1 MRTGTKSH
9 FWTKPFTYM
18 AGIFFAFIM
27 ISFQS
32 TASNSGET
40 EVIKIDD
47 VFGDHMVLQRD
58 KPIKFR
64 GAGPSNSELKLEFAG
79 EVQKVTIDES
89 QRWELSF
96 PPVSEPGPFELKIN
110 NEVKISDILMGD
122 VFLCSGQSNMEF
134 PIYRALNPDR
144 ELGSEHDSD
153 IRLLTIPKDTHIR
166 PQNNF
171 QTPQNWE
178 IASAD
183 TLHDFSAVCYFTARD
198 LKADVNAPIGLID
211 ASWGGTRIESWMSAE
226 SLRATGS
233 RADDLD
239 LLDIYREDSAAG
251 LAAFGEKW
259 NAWWRA
265 QNPSK
270 EPVWSEP
277 LQYKWRPVP
286 NFTSWKTWGRPSL
299 QDYNGQ
305 VWFRTKVVLTPE
317 QVQATQI
324 NLGSID
330 ELDHVWINGQRIGS
344 QFNWGGERRYPI
356 PPNLLKVGPNNI
368 VVNVFSAW
376 DKGGMFGPA
385 ETVTLTSLSGAEV
398 PLPNWYFHKA
408 DAPGMDAPL
417 APWESVTGI
426 TGIHNAMIA
435 PLRDIGLKGGLWYQG
450 ESNADDAEGYG
461 RYLIGLIEGWH
472 KVVSHGVKTLVIQL
486 PEFGSAATEPI
497 DSGWAQIREAQR
509 KVATSSPDV
518 ALVVTLGAGDR
529 YDIHPPNKQEVAR
542 RTANAARTL
551 FYGKDIPNPNR
562 EPLTAKKVAGEI
574 VVEFS
579 GKKNKLIAWSSNT
592 VIGFELCNAT
602 SCQFSTAKIDG
613 SRLILPNPE
622 GFDPT
627 RVRYNWADVPF
638 GNLADESGRPVG
650 PFEME
655 II

>member
-1 MRTGTKSH
+1 MKTGTNN
-9 FWTKPFTYM
+9 WRRRLVQA
-18 AGIFFAFIM
+18 AGIFSAIFT

-32 TASNSGET
+32 AAAGSGEISD
-40 EVIKIDD
+40 VKLDD
-47 VFGDHMVLQRD
+47 VFANHMVLQRGM
-58 KPIKFR
+58 PVKFR
-64 GAGPSNSELKLEFAG
+64 GTAPADTSLTIEFAG
-79 EVQKVTIDES
+79 KIQNVKVNGS
-89 QRWELSF
+89 QRWEAEFAPISDQ
-96 PPVSEPGPFELKIN
+96 GPYQLKIN
-110 NEVKISDILMGD
+110 RDVYISDILMGD

-144 ELGSEHDSD
+144 ELGAEYSSD
-153 IRLLTIPKDTHIR
+153 IRLLTIPKDTDVH
-166 PQNNF
+166 PQINF
-171 QTPQNWE
+171 KTPQSWE
-178 IASAD
+178 VASAD
-183 TLHDFSAVCYFTARD
+183 SLQDFSAVCYFTARE

-226 SLRATGS
+226 SLRAIGG

-239 LLDIYREDSAAG
+239 LLDIYREDPAAG

-259 NAWWRA
+259 DAWWRA

-270 EPVWSEP
+270 EPIWSEP

-286 NFTSWKTWGRPSL
+286 NFTSWKTWGLPSL

-305 VWFRTKVVLTPE
+305 VWFRTEVSLTPE

-330 ELDHVWINGQRIGS
+330 ELDHVWVNGQRIGS
-344 QFNWGGERRYPI
+344 QFNWGGERTYSI
-356 PPNLLKVGPNNI
+356 PPDLLKVGPNNI
-368 VVNVFSAW
+368 VINVFSAW

-385 ETVTLTSLSGAEV
+385 ETIKLSTRSDIEV
-398 PLPNWYFHKA
+398 PLPSWYFHKA

-461 RYLIGLIEGWH
+461 PYLSGLIEGWQ
-472 KVVSHGVKTLVIQL
+472 KVVSKGVKTLVIQL
-486 PEFGSAATEPI
+486 PEFGSAAAEPV

-509 KVATSSPDV
+509 KAAKSSPDV

-542 RTANAARTL
+542 RAADAARAL
-551 FYGKDIPNPNR
+551 FYGKDIPDTTR
-562 EPLTAKKVAGEI
+562 EPLSARKVAEDI
-574 VVEFS
+574 LVELS
-579 GKKNKLIAWSSNT
+579 GSQNKLIAWSSNT
-592 VIGFELCNAT
+592 VIGFELCNAMN
-602 SCQFSTAKIDG
+602 CQFSTAKIDG
-613 SRLILPNPE
+613 NRLILPNPE
-622 GFDPT
+622 GFDPI
-627 RVRYNWADVPF
+627 RVRYNWADVPY

-650 PFEME
+650 PFEVT
-655 II
+655 IN